1 MLIAA
6 LNLYLAL
13 ASSLGID
20 VEECPLP
27 EEYCEEIQ
35 TMKSE
40 ESKASDTGSWTR
52 SESPNQP
59 VRIYN
64 GF

>member
-13 ASSLGID
+13 ASSMGID
-20 VEECPLP
+20 VDECPLP

-35 TMKSE
+35 TMKS
-40 ESKASDTGSWTR
+40 R
-52 SESPNQP
+52 NQG
-59 VRIYN
+59 R
-64 GF
+64 